1 LTHFTNKKAHKNQRR
16 KQMNLT
22 TNYLGLELRSPLI
35 PSAAAP
41 LTENIDNLKRMED
54 AGAGAVVLH
63 SLFEEQ
69 IRQERFELQHHF
81 TNAIDSFAE
90 SLTYFPE
97 PEIFH
102 VGTQEYLNHISNAK
116 DMVDIPIIASL
127 NGSTVGGWVKY
138 AKEIEL
144 AGADALEL
152 NVYYVPT
159 DMEMSGVQIEQN
171 YIDILQ
177 AVKSEIRIPIAIK
190 LSPFFSNMANMAK
203 QLTEAGADGLVLF
216 NRFYQPDINIEEL
229 EVQPN
234 VLLSTPQAM
243 RLPLRWIA
251 ILYGRL
257 EVDFAATSGIQKGQD
272 AIKMLMVGANATMLC
287 SVLLRHGIEH
297 ISVIEQ
303 EMIHWM
309 EEHEYES
316 VKQMQGSMSQL
327 NCPDESAFER
337 AQYMKAVNSYKPERI
352 LV

>member
-1 LTHFTNKKAHKNQRR
+1 
-16 KQMNLT
+16 MDLT
-22 TNYLGLELRSPLI
+22 TNYLGLMLRSPLV

-41 LTENIDNLKRMED
+41 LTENIDNVRRMED

-69 IRQERFELQHHF
+69 IRQERFELNHHL
-81 TNAIDSFAE
+81 TYGTESFAE
-90 SLTYFPE
+90 ALTYFPE

-102 VGTQEYLNHISNAK
+102 VGTQEYLEHISNVK
-116 DMVDIPIIASL
+116 DLVDIPIIASL
-127 NGSTVGGWVKY
+127 NGTTVGGWVDY
-138 AKEIEL
+138 AKQIEQ

-159 DMEMSGVQIEQN
+159 DMEMTGAQVEQN

-177 AVKSEIRIPIAIK
+177 AVKAEVRIPVAIK

-203 QLTEAGADGLVLF
+203 RLAEAGADSLVLF
-216 NRFYQPDINIEEL
+216 NRFYQPDIDLENL

-234 VLLSTPQAM
+234 VLLSTPDAM
-243 RLPLRWIA
+243 RLPMRWIA
-251 ILYGRL
+251 ILYGRVS
-257 EVDFAATSGIQKGQD
+257 VDFAATGGIQKGQD
-272 AIKMLMVGANATMLC
+272 ALKMLMVGANATMLC
-287 SVLLRHGIEH
+287 SVLLRHGINH
-297 ISVIEQ
+297 IQVIEQ
-303 EMIHWM
+303 EMRHWM

-316 VKQMQGSMSQL
+316 VKQMQGSMSQI

-337 AQYMKAVNSYKPERI
+337 AQYMKAVNSYQPERL